1 MEFLGCCQQGWVNG
15 SFESI
20 IRNVYSIIQ
29 PIFWIIRKF
38 HGWTASG
45 KILKIEREEKI
56 YIYIPSIFAPRL
68 VTLRPGNT
76 SSFEKWIADTF
87 EQDPSLISSSNLNK
101 TLIIL
106 SKSERYPEGDDWI
119 VSFSTSFSQ
128 DAMLAE
134 NNFSPEEMFRIS
146 LNSSRSDL
154 FITFFCL
161 LYSSVRVLF
170 PAFWTRDYIFYR
182 VLIYI
187 EFRIMLF

>member
-1 MEFLGCCQQGWVNG
+1 MEFLGCCQQGWVDG

-56 YIYIPSIFAPRL
+56 YIYIYIPSIFAPRL
-68 VTLRPGNT
+68 VTPRPGNT

-154 FITFFCL
+154 HFLLPIILLCSSFVLGFERGITHFIV
-161 LYSSVRVLF
+161 Y
-170 PAFWTRDYIFYR
+170 
-182 VLIYI
+182 
-187 EFRIMLF
+187 

>member
-1 MEFLGCCQQGWVNG
+1 MEFLGCCQQGWVDG

-134 NNFSPEEMFRIS
+134 NNFFPRRKCFEFLWIPREVIY
-146 LNSSRSDL
+146 
-154 FITFFCL
+154 L
-161 LYSSVRVLF
+161 LLSSVYYTPLF
-170 PAFWTRDYIFYR
+170 
-182 VLIYI
+182 
-187 EFRIMLF
+187 EFCSRHFERGITYFIVY